1 MRKIR
6 VLVVDDSMIFRD
18 LIVKSLSTDSALDVV
33 ATASDPYQA
42 RDAILKYRPDVMT
55 LDLELPRMSGLEF
68 LRKLMPQYPIPTVV
82 VSALNDKVF
91 DALKAGAVDF
101 VGKPSGMTMEQLM
114 AFLRKELGTKIKIA
128 STVRVSDRKFQNTKA
143 TVVTEENVKSQDL
156 IVAIGAS
163 TGGTEAI
170 FDVIKNFRKDIPGT
184 VVVQHMP
191 PGFTK
196 MYADRLN
203 SQCQVAVK
211 EAQTGDRVLPGQVLI
226 APGDAHMRLVKVNG
240 AYQVECKQGPR
251 VSGHCPSV
259 DVLFESVAKTAG
271 NRAIGI
277 ILTGMGKDGADGLL
291 AMRKAGARTIGQNE
305 ASSVVYGMPKVA
317 YDIGAVEVQ
326 SDLIQIAQKTY
337 AILSKM

>member
-6 VLVVDDSMIFRD
+6 VLVVDDSRIFRD
-18 LIVKSLSTDSALDVV
+18 LIVKSLSTDSALEVV
-33 ATASDPYQA
+33 ATASNPYQA

-101 VGKPSGMTMEQLM
+101 VGKPSGMTMEQLV

-128 STVRVSDRKFQNTKA
+128 STVRVSDRKLQNTNVSA
-143 TVVTEENVKSQDL
+143 VTEENVRSQDL
-156 IVAIGAS
+156 VVAIGAS

-203 SQCQVAVK
+203 NQCQVAVK

-240 AYQVECKQGPR
+240 MYQVECKVGPR

-305 ASSVVYGMPKVA
+305 ASCVVYGMPKVA

-326 SDLIQIAQKTY
+326 SDLMQIAQKTY